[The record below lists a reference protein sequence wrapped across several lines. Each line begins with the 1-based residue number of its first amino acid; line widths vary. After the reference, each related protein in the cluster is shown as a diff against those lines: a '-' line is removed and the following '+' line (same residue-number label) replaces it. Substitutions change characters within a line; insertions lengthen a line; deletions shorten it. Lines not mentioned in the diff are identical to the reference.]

1 MHSLRSSRDSR
12 DQSPPRS
19 LQPPSTEQEQ
29 YSQSDQARRAPQLI
43 HDVREIENDHR
54 ERKARH
60 SQVDPLAPPLQQ
72 SPAHHSERSN
82 SGPKIRTQRIPRKY
96 RQVSTR
102 ILIRGAEFSNH
113 QNPDRRQCVCPSRT
127 LAQYEDQSQ

>member
-60 SQVDPLAPPLQQ
+60 SQVDPFAPPLQQ

-82 SGPKIRTQRIPRKY
+82 SGPKIRTDRIPRKY
-96 RQVSTR
+96 RQDSAGGLMR
-102 ILIRGAEFSNH
+102 DSECANH
-113 QNPDRRQCVCPSRT
+113 HN
-127 LAQYEDQSQ
+127 